1 MSLEDDLAE
10 LQLDH
15 QEQPISP
22 RTIKRPPNPIA
33 TWLIAESPPSNP
45 WFTHS
50 TPDSPELPPH
60 PESLAKRQRLFEHA
74 LTPHRHIAASP
85 PIMGKPSPFS
95 SAKNCASPPAN
106 RHSSCVAS
114 PIHSPMQ
121 SPISPIRNR
130 AFSTQQPMRDDIAEP
145 RPVAPRSL
153 NVQHGFLLP
162 SSSRS
167 PTTTS
172 PLALSSPSSFCGATS
187 PVTAAASCVNHT
199 LHLGEQHAP
208 SIGRVHGGLMLPPS
222 LLGTAP
228 ASSCSVPL
236 SQPTTTGD
244 ARLWPWRG

>member
-33 TWLIAESPPSNP
+33 SWLLAESPPSNP

-50 TPDSPELPPH
+50 TPDSPALPPH

-74 LTPHRHIAASP
+74 MTPHRHVAGSPPLMGKPSFSSIQNAASP
-85 PIMGKPSPFS
+85 P
-95 SAKNCASPPAN
+95 N
-106 RHSSCVAS
+106 RHSSCVSS
-114 PIHSPMQ
+114 PIQSPLQ

-145 RPVAPRSL
+145 RPVVPRAL

-162 SSSRS
+162 SSRS
-167 PTTTS
+167 PNTTS
-172 PLALSSPSSFCGATS
+172 PLALSSPSSFGGATS

-199 LHLGEQHAP
+199 LHLGEQHPPAM
-208 SIGRVHGGLMLPPS
+208 GHGVLMLPPS

-228 ASSCSVPL
+228 ATPCSVPL
-236 SQPTTTGD
+236 SHPSKTGD